1 MATLQAPVIVW
12 FRRDLRLAD
21 HEALTAAAKS
31 GAPVLPVFVLDDETQ
46 GDFRIGGATRWWLHG
61 ALKSLDASLKTH
73 NGRLYLRQGPAAH
86 VLAEL
91 LGQTGAAAI
100 HATRGYDP
108 WDAKLEATI
117 AELCKKKGAE
127 LRLYPGQLLYAPD
140 DIVAGSG
147 KPYRVFTPFW
157 KACLAAPAPR
167 PPLKVPKLGPFAEAE
182 SKALDDLKL
191 LPTKPDWAGG
201 LRATWEPGE
210 DAARR
215 RLSHF
220 IDAKLADYADDRSKL
235 DGDPTSRLS
244 PHLHFGEISPNQ
256 VWHAVRHAAEGR
268 RGKIR
273 TGAEA
278 FLRELGWREFSYH
291 LLTRFSDMPTTPLR
305 PEFARFHWRSD
316 KNALQAWQRGETGY
330 PIVDAAMRQ
339 LWQTGWMPNRARMIV
354 ASFLVKHLLLPWQ
367 DGAAWFWDTLVD
379 ADLANNSSSW
389 QWVAGCGTDAAPYF
403 RVFNPV
409 LQGQKFDPNGDYVR
423 AFVPE
428 LAKLPAPDI
437 HAPWDA
443 PDLLLTQSGVELGR
457 SYPKPIVE
465 HAAARTRA
473 LEAFDAIRA

>member
-1 MATLQAPVIVW
+1 MTARQAPVIVW

-21 HEALTAAAKS
+21 HAALNAAAKS
-31 GAPVLPVFVLDDETQ
+31 GAPVLPLYILDDETP
-46 GDFRIGGATRWWLHG
+46 DAFRMGGAARWWLHFSLAALDRSLEKRGG
-61 ALKSLDASLKTH
+61 ALV
-73 NGRLYLRQGPAAH
+73 LRQGAAPG
-86 VLAEL
+86 VLAAL
-91 LGQTGAAAI
+91 LDETGASAV

-108 WDAKLEATI
+108 WDARLEATI
-117 AELCKKKGAE
+117 AALCREKGAE
-127 LRLYPGQLLYAPD
+127 LQLHPGQLLFAPGT
-140 DIVAGSG
+140 IVTGSG

-157 KACLAAPAPR
+157 KACVAAPAPSA
-167 PPLKVPKLGPFAEAE
+167 PLKGPKLGTFATAKGDELE
-182 SKALDDLKL
+182 DLKL

-201 LRATWEPGE
+201 LRATWQPGE

-215 RLSHF
+215 RLTDF
-220 IDAKLADYADDRSKL
+220 IDTRLAAYADNRSML

-256 VWHAVRHAAEGR
+256 VWHAVRHAAEGT

-273 TGAEA
+273 KGAEA
-278 FLRELGWREFSYH
+278 FLKELGWREFSYH
-291 LLTRFSDMPTTPLR
+291 LLDRFPDMPMKPLR
-305 PEFARFHWRSD
+305 PEFARFPWRKD
-316 KNALQAWQRGETGY
+316 EKALQAWQRGQTGY

-367 DGAAWFWDTLVD
+367 EGEAWFWDTLVD
-379 ADLANNSSSW
+379 ADLANNAASW